1 MFKVLISDAA
11 LLASTCHPFLSHL
24 NGFFLLAPCVL
35 FLKLMFRVQISAAHT
50 AATRAPMRHPLF
62 PQYSE
67 SDSHHFLLLPLRHAF
82 LSHLKE
88 CLPSRAKDPKFP
100 GLALVSH
107 IGGSRARVLKPTSH
121 IDSSKVQQHVSPFFA
136 PYRP

>member
-24 NGFFLLAPCVL
+24 NVFILLASRVL

-62 PQYSE
+62 SQYSE
-67 SDSHHFLLLPLRHAF
+67 SDSHHFFVAASRACIF
-82 LSHLKE
+82 SHLKE

-107 IGGSRARVLKPTSH
+107 IRGSQARVLKPTSH
-121 IDSSKVQQHVSPFFA
+121 IDSTKVQQHVSPSFA
-136 PYRP
+136 PHRP